1 MGHLLKLADEY
12 EVQGVVD
19 LCVKCLKDVPKSEEN
34 VVKILYL
41 ATDTLKAGEDS
52 RLDSVRRD
60 CEILVKDMDLAN
72 ITAKGDF
79 KNLNRDSME
88 KVFVKRTER
97 LESFIKDV
105 HPQLIGLVE
114 YCLYLKLEP
123 PLPCVTRCPQHLP
136 PGNSLGSRSTHIGL
150 LQRINSC
157 FGCRDMITQLVSS
170 SYKPVQTITQED
182 ASESLPVQASP
193 TGVVKEHVYGGAF
206 HFDEKL
212 ITVLQGINK
221 IVDLPL
227 PRFGTSTTKTPASSS
242 LGTTA
247 ASLPASFSSGT
258 STIASPASFILE
270 GSTTSFPASFSTG
283 TSTTISPASLSLRT
297 STISSPASFI
307 LGGSTTS
314 TPASFSSK
322 TSTTYPVPTSF
333 IFGTSTTRSPP
344 SFVLV
349 TSAATS
355 PALFSSVTS
364 TTSCSTS
371 FTFGT
376 PRPSPGFFSSIGSL
390 KEEVGNDQ
398 KPRGR
403 KAK

>member
-1 MGHLLKLADEY
+1 M
-12 EVQGVVD
+12 VD

-114 YCLYLKLEP
+114 YCLHLKLESP
-123 PLPCVTRCPQHLP
+123 FPCVTRCPQHLP
-136 PGNSLGSRSTHIGL
+136 PGKSLGSRPAHIGL

-170 SYKPVQTITQED
+170 SYKPVIQTITQED
-182 ASESLPVQASP
+182 ASESLPVQAGP
-193 TGVVKEHVYGGAF
+193 TGVVKEHVYGGGF

-212 ITVLQGINK
+212 ITLLQEINK

-242 LGTTA
+242 LGTNA
-247 ASLPASFSSGT
+247 ASL
-258 STIASPASFILE
+258 
-270 GSTTSFPASFSTG
+270 PASFSTG
-283 TSTTISPASLSLRT
+283 TSTTISPASLSSGT

-322 TSTTYPVPTSF
+322 TSTTYTTPTSF
-333 IFGTSTTRSPP
+333 IFGTSTTLSPP
-344 SFVLV
+344 SIVLV
-349 TSAATS
+349 TSATIS

>member
-52 RLDSVRRD
+52 WLDSVRRD

-114 YCLYLKLEP
+114 YCLHLKLESP
-123 PLPCVTRCPQHLP
+123 FPCVTRCPQHLP
-136 PGNSLGSRSTHIGL
+136 PGKSLGSRPAHIGL

-182 ASESLPVQASP
+182 ASESLPVQAVP
-193 TGVVKEHVYGGAF
+193 TGVVKEHVYGGGF

-212 ITVLQGINK
+212 QDYT
-221 IVDLPL
+221 
-227 PRFGTSTTKTPASSS
+227 
-242 LGTTA
+242 
-247 ASLPASFSSGT
+247 SSGYKQD
-258 STIASPASFILE
+258 S
-270 GSTTSFPASFSTG
+270 
-283 TSTTISPASLSLRT
+283 
-297 STISSPASFI
+297 
-307 LGGSTTS
+307 
-314 TPASFSSK
+314 
-322 TSTTYPVPTSF
+322 
-333 IFGTSTTRSPP
+333 
-344 SFVLV
+344 
-349 TSAATS
+349 
-355 PALFSSVTS
+355 
-364 TTSCSTS
+364 
-371 FTFGT
+371 
-376 PRPSPGFFSSIGSL
+376 
-390 KEEVGNDQ
+390 
-398 KPRGR
+398 
-403 KAK
+403 